1 VFEIWKSLSLIRSCF
16 QKTLEPKVRP
26 ASNITLSLGNL
37 IMKTAMIIVAL
48 LGFSSVVAAQ
58 DGAANTQP
66 VEQYGYGTHLDVAKV
81 ISEDPVPDVCAVV
94 PTYMT
99 YQDLQGKQHV
109 LAYDVMGRCSQ
120 G

>member
-1 VFEIWKSLSLIRSCF
+1 MFGIEKNLSLIRACF
-16 QKTLEPKVRP
+16 RKTLKPKVRP
-26 ASNITLSLGNL
+26 ASNITLTIGNI

-58 DGAANTQP
+58 DGTANTQP

-94 PTYMT
+94 PTHMT
-99 YQDLQGKQHV
+99 YQDSQGKRHV
-109 LAYDVMGRCSQ
+109 LAYNVMGRCSQ